1 LSDEFVGCVQDYIN
15 KYKTRLV
22 KTTSEYLDLIKCLY
36 ELKCG
41 KAAGVDVIEP
51 EQLICTPNG

>member
-1 LSDEFVGCVQDYIN
+1 M
-15 KYKTRLV
+15 
-22 KTTSEYLDLIKCLY
+22 TTSEYLDLIKCLC

-41 KAAGVDVIEP
+41 KAAGVDGIEP